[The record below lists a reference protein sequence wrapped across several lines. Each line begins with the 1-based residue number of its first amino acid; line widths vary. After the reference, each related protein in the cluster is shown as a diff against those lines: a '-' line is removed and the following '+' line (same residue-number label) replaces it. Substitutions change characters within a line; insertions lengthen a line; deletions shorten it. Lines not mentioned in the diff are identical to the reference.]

1 MKGKI
6 SWDLTEWSSVLI
18 KCKQSEKLDN
28 CSYFF
33 WLKFGK
39 SKITF
44 RKNNAYCVLDFK
56 YLTPDWHVTKYSRCR
71 WQGLGQHCLQTFS
84 DNKLR
89 VCKRN
94 KKLSCYSEWKFN
106 TKTTKL
112 VGWFAFTSSSWS
124 SVSWALSWQWLG
136 LARKHLFQ
144 GCLRRFYDGTH
155 QTPKLHYTTQRKL
168 ESCHNRCTIRIALS
182 SEHS

>member
-1 MKGKI
+1 MAKYERQNILGF
-6 SWDLTEWSSVLI
+6 LTEWSSVLI

-33 WLKFGK
+33 GLKFGK

-56 YLTPDWHVTKYSRCR
+56 YFTPDWHVTKYSRCR

-84 DNKLR
+84 VNKLR
-89 VCKRN
+89 VCERN

-112 VGWFAFTSSSWS
+112 VGWFVLTFSSWS
-124 SVSWALSWQWLG
+124 SVFELCHDNGWALQENIFSKDAFVVSMMVLI
-136 LARKHLFQ
+136 KHRN
-144 GCLRRFYDGTH
+144 C
-155 QTPKLHYTTQRKL
+155 TTQLK
-168 ESCHNRCTIRIALS
+168 EIRFVP
-182 SEHS
+182 